1 MSRRKQEFKVG
12 QKVRLVDNR
21 KKMGSNIAMGWDP
34 DMAEKFGKVV
44 TIASI
49 HHDWGRDLDYI
60 RTEEN
65 CWSWDLRLLEP
76 INEKKT
82 SKVYSGYEFPEKD
95 FILPCGYSLKKV
107 IENDK
112 AVICF
117 VEERRTRKIIKTVA
131 VCQEGDNFDLE
142 TGVEICMYKTLR
154 KIADSKLKKY

>member
-21 KKMGSNIAMGWDP
+21 KTMGSNIAMGWNP

>member
-1 MSRRKQEFKVG
+1 MSRRKQKFKVG

-21 KKMGSNIAMGWDP
+21 EKMGSNIAKSWNP
-34 DMAEKFGKVV
+34 DMAEEFGKVV

-49 HHDWGRDLDYI
+49 HYDWSRDLDYI

-65 CWSWDLRLLEP
+65 CWSWDFRFLEP
-76 INEKKT
+76 VDGKKT
-82 SKVYSGYEFPEKD
+82 SKVYSGREFIEED
-95 FILPCGYSLKKV
+95 YILPCGYSLEKV

-117 VEERRTRKIIKTVA
+117 VEEERTRKMIKTVA
-131 VCQEGDNFDLE
+131 VCQEGDDFNLK

-154 KIADSKLKKY
+154 KIADKQLKKY

>member
-1 MSRRKQEFKVG
+1 MSKIKQKFKVG

-21 KKMGSNIAMGWDP
+21 EKMGSTIAMGWDP
-34 DMAEKFGKVV
+34 DMEEEFGKVV
-44 TIASI
+44 TIESI
-49 HHDWGRDLDYI
+49 HHDWARYLDYI
-60 RTEEN
+60 RAEESS
-65 CWSWDLRLLEP
+65 WSWDFRFLEP

-82 SKVYSGYEFPEKD
+82 SKVYSGDEFTEKD
-95 FILPCGYSLKKV
+95 FILPCGYSLAKV

-117 VEERRTRKIIKTVA
+117 VEEERTRKMVKTVA

>member
-21 KKMGSNIAMGWDP
+21 KTMGSDIAKGWSP
-34 DMAEKFGKVV
+34 DMAEAFGKVV
-44 TIASI
+44 TIESI

-65 CWSWDLRLLEP
+65 CWSWDFRFLEP
-76 INEKKT
+76 IGGKKA
-82 SKVYSGYEFPEKD
+82 SKVHKGWYFVEKD

-131 VCQEGDNFDLE
+131 VCQEGDNFDFE

>member
-21 KKMGSNIAMGWDP
+21 KTMGSKIAMGWNP
-34 DMAEKFGKVV
+34 DMAEEFGKVV
-44 TIASI
+44 TIESI
-49 HHDWGRDLDYI
+49 HHDWARDLDYI
-60 RTEEN
+60 RTEESY
-65 CWSWDLRLLEP
+65 WSWDFRFLEP

>member
-21 KKMGSNIAMGWDP
+21 EKMGSTIAMGWNP
-34 DMAEKFGKVV
+34 AMEEEFGKVV
-44 TIASI
+44 TIESI
-49 HHDWGRDLDYI
+49 GHDWGRGLDYI

-65 CWSWDLRLLEP
+65 CWSWDCRFLEP
-76 INEKKT
+76 IDGKKA
-82 SKVYSGYEFPEKD
+82 SRVYSGDEFIEED
-95 FILPCGYSLKKV
+95 YILPCDYSLKKV

-117 VEERRTRKIIKTVA
+117 VEEDRTRKIIKTVA

>member
-1 MSRRKQEFKVG
+1 MSKIKQKFKVG

-21 KKMGSNIAMGWDP
+21 EKMGSTIAMGWNP
-34 DMAEKFGKVV
+34 DMAEEFGKVV
-44 TIASI
+44 TIKLI
-49 HHDWGRDLDYI
+49 GYDRVRGLEYI
-60 RTEEN
+60 RTKEN
-65 CWSWDLRLLEP
+65 YRSWDFRFLEP

-82 SKVYSGYEFPEKD
+82 SRVYSGDEFIEED
-95 FILPCGYSLKKV
+95 CILPCDYSLKKV

-117 VEERRTRKIIKTVA
+117 VEEDRTRKIIKTVA

>member
-1 MSRRKQEFKVG
+1 MSRIKQKFKVG

-21 KKMGSNIAMGWDP
+21 EKMGSTIAMGWNP
-34 DMAEKFGKVV
+34 DMAEEFGKVV
-44 TIASI
+44 TIKLI
-49 HHDWGRDLDYI
+49 GYDRVRGLEYI
-60 RTEEN
+60 RAKEN
-65 CWSWDLRLLEP
+65 YRSWDFRFLEP

-82 SKVYSGYEFPEKD
+82 SKVYKGWEFAEKD
-95 FILPCGYSLKKV
+95 FILPCEYSLKKV

-117 VEERRTRKIIKTVA
+117 VEEDRTRKIINTVA
-131 VCQEGDNFDLE
+131 VCQEDDNFDLE

>member
-21 KKMGSNIAMGWDP
+21 KTMVSKIAMGWDP
-34 DMAEKFGKVV
+34 NMEEEFGKVV
-44 TIASI
+44 TIESI
-49 HHDWGRDLDYI
+49 HLDRVRDLDYI
-60 RTEEN
+60 RTKEN
-65 CWSWDLRLLEP
+65 CWSWDCRFLEP

-82 SKVYSGYEFPEKD
+82 SRVYSGDEFIEED
-95 FILPCGYSLKKV
+95 YILPCDYSLKKV

-117 VEERRTRKIIKTVA
+117 VEEDRTRKIIKTVA